1 MRVLKDHIVDGDTA
15 HQLSVSVLD
24 APGAGGANHH
34 YSITGYDTT
43 ENPARLDVPPEHG
56 MEVIFQNGPIKE
68 AGVNGVTHEVLLAIV
83 IDRLRSFQ
91 DGPFACGPNAI
102 ALSGCEVAMYQLQK
116 RTRERIARGV
126 EGTNRQ

>member
-24 APGAGGANHH
+24 APGAGGAHHH
-34 YSITGYDTT
+34 YSITGYETS
-43 ENPARLDVPPEHG
+43 ENPARLDCPAESG
-56 MEVIFQNGPIKE
+56 IEVIFQNGPIKE

-91 DGPFACGPNAI
+91 NGPYACGPNAI
-102 ALSGCEVAMYQLQK
+102 ALASCHEAMRQLQK

-126 EGTNRQ
+126 EGTHRQ